1 MFRFIAFTIMA
12 YFIFKSLDRLFSARP
27 VKRRKKPSASRNPEK
42 RSKMNKNAGEYI
54 NYEEVKWDKEH

>member
-1 MFRFIAFTIMA
+1 MA

-54 NYEEVKWDKEH
+54 NYEEVKGDKEH